1 MRTFRRVCALFR
13 VVWKRMCIRA
23 GHHYLF
29 STKNFAYSF
38 FFVCFYIYKLGGKLK
53 KRFFWSYL
61 LFFDRQVCVDPFIS
75 QKKNGSVYELHGTQN
90 NRLELTVSTQKTVLK
105 KTHRVPRYW
114 PKSLKIMRFGLAT
127 SILAHFG
134 QYLGTWCV
142 FFEIVFCVE
151 TVSSSRSFWVP
162 WSP

>member
-1 MRTFRRVCALFR
+1 MIIFFQQKFLPIV
-13 VVWKRMCIRA
+13 
-23 GHHYLF
+23 
-29 STKNFAYSF
+29 

-61 LFFDRQVCVDPFIS
+61 LFFDRQICLDPFIT
-75 QKKNGSVYELHGTQN
+75 QKKICSVYGLHGTQN
-90 NRLELTVSTQKTVLK
+90 DRLELTVSTQKTVLK

-134 QYLGTWCV
+134 QYLETRCI
-142 FFEIVFCVE
+142 FLETVFCVE
-151 TVSSSRSFWVP
+151 TVSSSRSF
-162 WSP
+162 